1 MTSATP
7 IGWAGRR
14 AWQLYLGVGVIAT
27 LLYLTLPPF
36 AGSAPFM
43 NLLGLSGVLAV
54 VAGIHWHRPVS
65 RLAWWFFV
73 LGLGLFWL
81 GDVYTYSYPKL
92 LHHEVPF
99 PSFGDALYLTV
110 YPALMAGL
118 VMIVRRRNPQL
129 KFGGGIDATIM
140 TLGLALPSWTAL
152 MAPYLHDDSMTLL
165 PKLVSVAYPLGD
177 VLLLAAAVSLAMD
190 TGRRRPAFYL
200 LSGSILALLV
210 TDFLYGLMLLHG
222 TYDHQLSLDV
232 GWIAFYLL
240 WGAAAL
246 HPSMRQLEQ
255 PSPDA
260 EPKLTPVRL
269 ALLAGASLIAPTMEL
284 IAAIQERDTD
294 MIVVIGASVL
304 LFSLVVARMAGL
316 VRQQE
321 RSVLRERILGTAG
334 NALVAATGR
343 EEIQRAVLDAVSPLL
358 EGPGIALLCRRDEAG
373 ALTLADGSDGPLDV
387 SLSAATTAELLELA
401 AATGARDE
409 APLSSSACAELGLPA
424 DHKQGIALE
433 LRVRGEIRGLL
444 LIARP
449 VSTPEPVRRAL
460 GSLATQL
467 TLAKESADL
476 TEQVHHRRSEARL
489 ASLVAHSSDL
499 ITVLGSDAT
508 VVYQSP
514 SSERVLGYAPEELMG
529 TRFDQLLVP
538 GEEGRLLHLLSDGP
552 GFASS
557 EGEALE
563 CTLRHRDGSP
573 RQFEILFTDLTD
585 DEHVRGIVLN
595 GRDVSERKRFEEQ
608 LTHQAFHDQVT
619 GLPNRALFVDRV
631 RHRIA
636 RSRRDEGGLA
646 VIFLD
651 LDDFKTIND
660 SLGHAAG
667 DEVLVAVAK
676 RLAATIRASDTAAR
690 FGGDEFA
697 LLLEDVESVQEAAD
711 TAERIMEAVTQ
722 PLSLAGKEL
731 TVHCSIGIS
740 VLDGDTPTDADELI
754 RDADAAMYIA
764 KRDGK
769 DGYRLFEPAMH
780 DGVMARLEL
789 RADLQRALS
798 AGEFELFYQPV
809 VRLAD
814 SSVIGVEALLRWR
827 HPERGLVNPDDFIPF
842 AEETGLIVPMGRWVL
857 RDACRQA
864 VELQRAAPS
873 DPPLTM
879 SVNLSVKQLQHSDV
893 VADVT
898 DALAES
904 KLDPTLLTLEITE
917 SVMMSDTDLAIAR
930 LEELRA
936 LGVRLAMDDFGTGY
950 SSLSYLSR
958 FPVDVLKMDR
968 SFLYADATP
977 ETSSLASAVIAIGET
992 LRLDVVA
999 EGIEL
1004 NDQWLTL
1011 RDLGCERG
1019 QGFLFARPM
1028 PAAETIHALRTW
1040 SDRPLVDV
1048 GSEPEPS
1055 SVIELPA
1062 GDAP

>member
-1 MTSATP
+1 MRRVAQSAVAGGR
-7 IGWAGRR
+7 GWK
-14 AWQLYLGVGVIAT
+14 LYLATGVIGT
-27 LLYLTLPPF
+27 VLYLTVSPF

-43 NLLGLSGVLAV
+43 NLLGLTGVLAV
-54 VAGIHWHRPVS
+54 AIGIRWHRPVS
-65 RLAWWFFV
+65 RLPWWFFV
-73 LGLGLFWL
+73 VGLGLFWL

-99 PSFGDALYLTV
+99 PSFGDGLYVTV

-118 VMIVRRRNPQL
+118 LLLVRKRNPQR
-129 KFGGGIDATIM
+129 KARGGIDATIM
-140 TLGLALPSWTAL
+140 TLGLALPSWSAL
-152 MAPYLHDDSMTLL
+152 IAPYLHDPTMSVL

-190 TGRRRPAFYL
+190 TGRRRGSFYL
-200 LSGSILALLV
+200 LSASIISLLV
-210 TDFLYGLMLLHG
+210 TDFIYGLMLLHG
-222 TYDHQLSLDV
+222 TYNHQLSLDV

-246 HPSMRQLEQ
+246 HPSMRELEE

-260 EPKLTPVRL
+260 QAKLTPLRL
-269 ALLAGASLIAPTMEL
+269 TLLAGASLVAPTIEL
-284 IAAIQERDTD
+284 IDAAQSGNTD
-294 MIVVIGASVL
+294 LIVIIGASVF
-304 LFSLVVARMAGL
+304 LFALVVARMAGL

-321 RSVLRERILGTAG
+321 RSVQRERVLGAAG
-334 NALVAATGR
+334 ATLVAATSR
-343 EEIQRAVLDAVSPLL
+343 AEIARAALDSVGSLL
-358 EGPGIALLCRRDEAG
+358 EGPGIALLCRRDEHG
-373 ALTLADGSDGPLDV
+373 LTVASDGLQGSDTPL
-387 SLSAATTAELLELA
+387 SHAAMQQLLELA
-401 AATGARDE
+401 SATSAHN
-409 APLSSSACAELGLPA
+409 AKPLSASACSELALPPGYTRA
-424 DHKQGIALE
+424 IALD
-433 LRVRGEIRGLL
+433 LRIRGEVRGLL

-449 VSTPEPVRRAL
+449 VATPEPIERAL
-460 GSLATQL
+460 RSLATQL
-467 TLAKESADL
+467 ALTLESAAL
-476 TEQVHHRRSEARL
+476 MEEVHDRRSEARF
-489 ASLVAHSSDL
+489 ASLVQHASDL

-514 SSERVLGYAPEELMG
+514 SSERVLGYTPKQLIG
-529 TRFDQLLVP
+529 TRFDRLLVP
-538 GEEGRLLHLLSDGP
+538 GEEGRLLRLLSDG
-552 GFASS
+552 FAAS
-557 EGEALE
+557 EGEVLE
-563 CTLRHRDGSP
+563 CALRHSDGSS
-573 RQFEILFTDLTD
+573 RQFEILYTNLTD

-608 LTHQAFHDQVT
+608 LAHQAFHDPVT

-636 RSRRDEGGLA
+636 RTRRGESGLA
-646 VIFLD
+646 VMFLD

-667 DEVLVAVAK
+667 DEVLVAVAQ
-676 RLAATIRASDTAAR
+676 RLAGTIRASDTAAR

-697 LLLEDVESVQEAAD
+697 LLLEDVSSVQEAAD
-711 TAERIMEAVTQ
+711 TAERIMEAVRQ

-731 TVHCSIGIS
+731 TIHCSMGIS
-740 VLDGDTPTDADELI
+740 VPEDKTVSDADELI

-769 DGYRLFEPAMH
+769 DAYRLFEPAMH

-789 RADLQRALS
+789 RADLQRALT

-809 VRLAD
+809 VRLSD
-814 SSVIGVEALLRWR
+814 SSVLGVEALLRWR
-827 HPERGLVNPDDFIPF
+827 HPTRGLVNPDDFIPF

-864 VELQRAAPS
+864 VVLQREAPS

-904 KLDPTLLTLEITE
+904 GLAPELLTLEITE
-917 SVMMSDTDLAIAR
+917 SVMMNDTDLAIAR
-930 LEELRA
+930 LEELRRA
-936 LGVRLAMDDFGTGY
+936 GVRLAMDDFGTGY

-968 SFLYADATP
+968 SFLQSGTSP
-977 ETSSLASAVIAIGET
+977 EASGLASAVIAIGET
-992 LRLDVVA
+992 LCMDIVA

-1004 NDQWLTL
+1004 EDQWTTL
-1011 RDLGCERG
+1011 SELGCARG

-1028 PAAETIHALRTW
+1028 PARETLEVLRSW
-1040 SDRPLVDV
+1040 VARPPGEPV
-1048 GSEPEPS
+1048 GAA
-1055 SVIELPA
+1055 ELPA
-1062 GDAP
+1062 SDAP